1 MKKLYD
7 FLHSKGIF
15 VKKTKIFMALAVFGF
30 TWSSAHAQTTYCTPV
45 YTSTFDYTSSI
56 TTVGAVTNISYSAS
70 SQPTGGYADETAQVF
85 ESYETQTFD
94 INTTYVGGS
103 NTKIGRASCR
113 ERV

>member
-1 MKKLYD
+1 MKTLYK
-7 FLHSKGIF
+7 FLYSKGIF
-15 VKKTKIFMALAVFGF
+15 VRTTKIFMALAVFGF
-30 TWSSAHAQTTYCTPV
+30 TWSSAHAQTYCTPE
-45 YTSTFDYTSSI
+45 YTSTSDYTSSI
-56 TTVGAVTNISYSAS
+56 TTVGAETNISYSAS
-70 SQPTGGYADETAQVF
+70 SQPTGGYSDQTAQVF